1 VPLDGG
7 IGSSVDHLDEDQL
20 DKLQELQKSLAIM
33 FKMRREVDSASGG
46 EEG

>member
-1 VPLDGG
+1 MPLDG

-20 DKLQELQKSLAIM
+20 DKLQELQKNLVNM
-33 FKMRREVDSASGG
+33 LKMRREVDSASGG